1 MTAAVPSIPVVSST
15 AQAAAMVRAGL
26 AFLAAADATQL
37 ATEEQAEC
45 LRMLEQA
52 NSVGVAARTL
62 FLGAFAAGQG
72 YGDDGDYSPAAW
84 RIIISSLNW
93 CVFDV

>member
-1 MTAAVPSIPVVSST
+1 MKTVVSPHS
-15 AQAAAMVRAGL
+15 AQEALGMLRSAMGY
-26 AFLAAADATQL
+26 LAAADATQL
-37 ATEEQAEC
+37 ATATQAEC
-45 LRMLEQA
+45 LLTLEQV
-52 NSVGVAARTL
+52 NSIGVAARTL